1 VIVRLP
7 YRAFARV
14 SIAPALVPQ
23 GVPRIRYRPVIPVRV
38 HPASAATGPITIGD
52 AFADPGSD
60 FTILRGSLAPL
71 LRLTSFVHHLKHRW
85 QGRDYSVRFAEAR
98 LTVADASSSL
108 TWPATVGFTDAP
120 IPYGCLLG
128 LSGFFEF
135 FDVRF
140 LGWRR
145 EMEIE
150 SNDLF
155 ARLGGVETP

>member
-1 VIVRLP
+1 
-7 YRAFARV
+7 V
-14 SIAPALVPQ
+14 S
-23 GVPRIRYRPVIPVRV
+23 RIRYRPVIPVRV
-38 HPASAATGPITIGD
+38 HPASDAGGAITIGD

-71 LRLTSFVHHLKHRW
+71 LGLTSFAHQLNHRW
-85 QGRDYSVRFAEAR
+85 QGRDYPVQFAEVR
-98 LTVADASSSL
+98 LEVADASSGL
-108 TWPATVGFTDAP
+108 TWPATVGFTGAP

-135 FDVRF
+135 FDVRL

-150 SNDLF
+150 PNDLF
-155 ARLGGVETP
+155 ARVGGMEFP